1 MDTTVTIFHFCKC
14 QLWRGLQTIP
24 GGVRAAITSQCG
36 QVMSDINNV
45 VTSSGY
51 CICVSSVSAI
61 THSARL
67 SFTSPS
73 MPRTARVYV

>member
-24 GGVRAAITSQCG
+24 GGVRAAITSQRG

-45 VTSSGY
+45 VT
-51 CICVSSVSAI
+51 
-61 THSARL
+61 
-67 SFTSPS
+67 
-73 MPRTARVYV
+73 